1 MATTGQLEKRDLQTS
16 IDKVNQAIEDAKFQ
30 AAKFLEQHY
39 NDFNPLLVH
48 SCELH
53 ETSSKLA
60 EEVRQLCDK
69 AETEV

>member
-1 MATTGQLEKRDLQTS
+1 MNQS
-16 IDKVNQAIEDAKFQ
+16 IDDAKFQ

-48 SCELH
+48 SCELG
-53 ETSSKLA
+53 ETSAKLS
-60 EEVRQLCDK
+60 EEVKHLCDK